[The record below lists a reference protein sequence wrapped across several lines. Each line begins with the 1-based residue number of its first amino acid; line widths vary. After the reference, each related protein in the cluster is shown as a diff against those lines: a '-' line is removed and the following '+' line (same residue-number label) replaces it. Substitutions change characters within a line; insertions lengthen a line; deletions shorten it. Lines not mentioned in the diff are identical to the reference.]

1 MLLEEI
7 LKRQPQKCRALIFL
21 QISSLGFFKSS
32 RLARKRSH
40 IDLVGISLDLRND
53 RLPREI
59 VERNQVDFILAPPVP
74 PAARPRPLR
83 TRSEKIVIPVFQR
96 TAGVLIECIETNGP

>member
-7 LKRQPQKCRALIFL
+7 LKRQTQKFRTLVFL

-53 RLPREI
+53 GLPREI
-59 VERNQVDFILAPPVP
+59 VERNQVDFIFTPPP
-74 PAARPRPLR
+74 TSGPSASTSDSLRKDRDTSLPACGR
-83 TRSEKIVIPVFQR
+83 
-96 TAGVLIECIETNGP
+96 CID